1 MSNTKKDKK
10 MCEQYQGWTNRET
23 WAAALWINNE
33 QGIYEQVLDYTETTR
48 EEHKE
53 DGGARGC
60 LAESIENYIT
70 ELLDMA
76 NVFENGGLLVMSQD
90 IGSLYRVEWYEIAES
105 FLSEVNA

>member
-1 MSNTKKDKK
+1 
-10 MCEQYQGWTNRET
+10 MCEQYQGWGNRET
-23 WAAALWINNE
+23 WATALWINNE
-33 QGIYEQVLDYTETTR
+33 QGIYEMVLDFTETSR
-48 EEHKE
+48 DEHEE

-76 NVFENGGLLVMSQD
+76 NVFENRELLVVSQD
-90 IGSLYRVEWYEIAES
+90 IGSLYRVNWDEIAWS